1 MPIYEY
7 ECPKCDNKFEMLR
20 PMSRADEKAAC
31 PECKGEA
38 QRVVSVCC
46 CATTD
51 ESGMTSAIA
60 GAGSS

>member
-7 ECPKCDNKFEMLR
+7 ECTKCDKKFELMR
-20 PMSRADEKAAC
+20 SMSRADESASC
-31 PECKGEA
+31 PHCKGEA
-38 QRVVSVCC
+38 KRVVSVCC

-51 ESGMTSAIA
+51 ESGMTSSIA